1 MIEKANQI
9 EIAQQI
15 GLNKKRVT
23 AIKINRF

>member
-23 AIKINRF
+23 SIKINRF